1 MTWDER
7 GAVVTAAT
15 GLINLAGRILFA
27 YFFGA
32 VAGIGHFRRSKM
44 MEGYAK
50 STGFPIPA
58 IAGWPVGVWLIAGAA
73 SIALGI
79 WPDLGALMIA
89 AFLIPAALFF
99 HAFWQL
105 EEQTQKQTQTMF
117 FWRNMIG
124 LGACAMMLGTFV
136 ALGPALRFTITAPLF
151 NF

>member
-1 MTWDER
+1 MS
-7 GAVVTAAT
+7 AAT
-15 GLINLAGRILFA
+15 GVIDLIGRVLFA

-32 VAGIGHFRRSKM
+32 VAGVGHFRRSKM

-50 STGFPIPA
+50 SAGFPIPA
-58 IAGWPVGVWLIAGAA
+58 IAGWPVGVWLTAAAG

-89 AFLIPAALFF
+89 LFLIPAAIFF
-99 HAFWQL
+99 HAFWKL
-105 EEQTQKQTQTMF
+105 EDPSQRQPQTMY

-124 LGACAMMLGTFV
+124 LGACAIMFGTFV
-136 ALGPALRFTITAPLF
+136 ALGHALRFTITAPLF

>member
-1 MTWDER
+1 MSD
-7 GAVVTAAT
+7 AT
-15 GLINLAGRILFA
+15 GAITLAGRILFA

-32 VAGIGHFRRSKM
+32 VAGMGHIRRTKM

-50 STGFPIPA
+50 SMGFPIPA

-73 SIALGI
+73 SIALGV

-99 HAFWQL
+99 HAFWRL
-105 EEQTQKQTQTMF
+105 EDLQQKQPQTQF

-124 LGACAMMLGTFV
+124 LGACAMMFGTFV
-136 ALGPALRFTITAPLF
+136 ALGDALRFTITRPLF

>member
-1 MTWDER
+1 
-7 GAVVTAAT
+7 VSAAT
-15 GLINLAGRILFA
+15 GGIVLAGRVLFA

-32 VAGIGHFRRSKM
+32 VAGVAHFRRTKM

-73 SIALGI
+73 SLALGI
-79 WPDLGALMIA
+79 WPDLGALMLA
-89 AFLIPAALFF
+89 AFLIPAAAFF
-99 HAFWQL
+99 HAFWKI
-105 EEQTQKQTQTMF
+105 EDPTQKETQTSF

-124 LGACAMMLGTFV
+124 LGACAMIFGTFV

-151 NF
+151 KF

>member
-1 MTWDER
+1 MSD
-7 GAVVTAAT
+7 AT
-15 GLINLAGRILFA
+15 GVITLVGRVLFA

-32 VAGIGHFRRSKM
+32 VAGIGHIRQTKM

-50 STGFPIPA
+50 GAGFPIPA
-58 IAGWPVGVWLIAGAA
+58 IAGWPVGAWLIAGAA

-89 AFLIPAALFF
+89 LFLIPAALFF

-105 EEQTQKQTQTMF
+105 EEANQKQTQTQF

-124 LGACAMMLGTFV
+124 LGACAMMFGTFV
-136 ALGPALRFTITAPLF
+136 ALGPALRFTVTWPMF
-151 NF
+151 NI